1 MTSAAYDVLG
11 IGNAIVDVLSRADD
25 AFLSKHGLVKGSMML
40 IDEQRAETL
49 YAAMGPGV
57 EVSGGSCGNTMA
69 GVASFG
75 GRGAYIGK
83 VRDDQLGQVFGHD
96 LKSIGVSFDTQSA
109 TSGPSTARCLILVT
123 PDAQRTMNTYLG
135 ACTGLGPNDID
146 TKVVGSAQ
154 VTYVEGYLWDAPEAK
169 KAVLKAFDAA
179 HAAGRQVSITLSDSF
194 CVNRYREEFRD
205 LVRNKVDILFGNEA
219 EIKSLYEVET
229 FEEAL
234 EATRKEAKIAA
245 LTRSEKGSIVIKG
258 SETYAVPAAPVGKVV
273 DTTGAGDLYAS
284 GFLFGLTQGKPLAEC
299 ARLGGIAAAEVIIPC
314 RRAARAGAA
323 RSDLSLAQSVQS
335 TWGRW
340 LKAAEVYRDRRQLI
354 ILLMGFA
361 SGMPFLLTG
370 ATLTY
375 WMSRTDVDLTT
386 IGLFALVGTPYAF
399 KFAWAPLVDQM
410 PLPLLDRWL
419 GRRRSWMLLAQ
430 VGILAVGRAA
440 GLERSRPHAVVHRRR
455 RGARRLLLGHAG
467 HRRRRLSHR
476 DPARR
481 GAGRGLGDDAARLPH
496 RAVDRR
502 RHVAAAAEPAA
513 VAGRAQPDRAADR
526 DRHGD
531 GALRRGAQGRA
542 AGDRLDRRPGSS
554 RRWSV
559 RSPSSSPIAAG
570 SSSCCSRCST
580 NTAMRWA
587 APWRGRSST
596 RWASPGRRSSA

>member
-40 IDEQRAETL
+40 IDEQRADTL

-109 TSGPSTARCLILVT
+109 TSGPATARCLILVT

-146 TKVVGSAQ
+146 TKLVGAAH

-194 CVNRYREEFRD
+194 CVNRYRDEFRD

-245 LTRSEKGSIVIKG
+245 LTRSEKGSVVIKG
-258 SETYAVPAAPVGKVV
+258 SETYAVPAAPVGKIV

-299 ARLGGIAAAEVIIPC
+299 ARLGGIAAAEVI
-314 RRAARAGAA
+314 
-323 RSDLSLAQSVQS
+323 SHV
-335 TWGRW
+335 
-340 LKAAEVYRDRRQLI
+340 
-354 ILLMGFA
+354 
-361 SGMPFLLTG
+361 
-370 ATLTY
+370 
-375 WMSRTDVDLTT
+375 
-386 IGLFALVGTPYAF
+386 
-399 KFAWAPLVDQM
+399 
-410 PLPLLDRWL
+410 
-419 GRRRSWMLLAQ
+419 
-430 VGILAVGRAA
+430 
-440 GLERSRPHAVVHRRR
+440 
-455 RGARRLLLGHAG
+455 GARPEQAL
-467 HRRRRLSHR
+467 
-476 DPARR
+476 
-481 GAGRGLGDDAARLPH
+481 RGL
-496 RAVDRR
+496 
-502 RHVAAAAEPAA
+502 
-513 VAGRAQPDRAADR
+513 
-526 DRHGD
+526 
-531 GALRRGAQGRA
+531 
-542 AGDRLDRRPGSS
+542 
-554 RRWSV
+554 
-559 RSPSSSPIAAG
+559 I
-570 SSSCCSRCST
+570 
-580 NTAMRWA
+580 
-587 APWRGRSST
+587 
-596 RWASPGRRSSA
+596 

>member
-109 TSGPSTARCLILVT
+109 TSGPATARCLILVT

-146 TKVVGSAQ
+146 TKLVGSAH

-234 EATRKEAKIAA
+234 EAARKEAKIAA

-258 SETYAVPAAPVGKVV
+258 SETYSVPAAPVAKVV

-299 ARLGGIAAAEVIIPC
+299 ARLGGIAAAEVI
-314 RRAARAGAA
+314 
-323 RSDLSLAQSVQS
+323 SHV
-335 TWGRW
+335 
-340 LKAAEVYRDRRQLI
+340 
-354 ILLMGFA
+354 
-361 SGMPFLLTG
+361 
-370 ATLTY
+370 
-375 WMSRTDVDLTT
+375 
-386 IGLFALVGTPYAF
+386 
-399 KFAWAPLVDQM
+399 
-410 PLPLLDRWL
+410 
-419 GRRRSWMLLAQ
+419 
-430 VGILAVGRAA
+430 
-440 GLERSRPHAVVHRRR
+440 
-455 RGARRLLLGHAG
+455 GARPEQAL
-467 HRRRRLSHR
+467 
-476 DPARR
+476 
-481 GAGRGLGDDAARLPH
+481 RGL
-496 RAVDRR
+496 
-502 RHVAAAAEPAA
+502 
-513 VAGRAQPDRAADR
+513 
-526 DRHGD
+526 
-531 GALRRGAQGRA
+531 
-542 AGDRLDRRPGSS
+542 
-554 RRWSV
+554 
-559 RSPSSSPIAAG
+559 I
-570 SSSCCSRCST
+570 
-580 NTAMRWA
+580 
-587 APWRGRSST
+587 
-596 RWASPGRRSSA
+596 

>member
-40 IDEQRAETL
+40 IDEQRADTL

-96 LKSIGVSFDTQSA
+96 LKSMGVSFDTQSA
-109 TSGPSTARCLILVT
+109 TSGPATARCLILVT

-135 ACTGLGPNDID
+135 ACTGLGPSDID
-146 TKVVGSAQ
+146 TKLVGSAH

-245 LTRSEKGSIVIKG
+245 LTRSEKGSVVIKG
-258 SETYAVPAAPVGKVV
+258 SETYAVPAAPVGKIV

-299 ARLGGIAAAEVIIPC
+299 ARLGGIAAAEVI
-314 RRAARAGAA
+314 
-323 RSDLSLAQSVQS
+323 SHV
-335 TWGRW
+335 
-340 LKAAEVYRDRRQLI
+340 
-354 ILLMGFA
+354 
-361 SGMPFLLTG
+361 
-370 ATLTY
+370 
-375 WMSRTDVDLTT
+375 
-386 IGLFALVGTPYAF
+386 
-399 KFAWAPLVDQM
+399 
-410 PLPLLDRWL
+410 
-419 GRRRSWMLLAQ
+419 
-430 VGILAVGRAA
+430 
-440 GLERSRPHAVVHRRR
+440 
-455 RGARRLLLGHAG
+455 GARPEQAL
-467 HRRRRLSHR
+467 
-476 DPARR
+476 
-481 GAGRGLGDDAARLPH
+481 RGL
-496 RAVDRR
+496 
-502 RHVAAAAEPAA
+502 
-513 VAGRAQPDRAADR
+513 
-526 DRHGD
+526 
-531 GALRRGAQGRA
+531 
-542 AGDRLDRRPGSS
+542 
-554 RRWSV
+554 
-559 RSPSSSPIAAG
+559 I
-570 SSSCCSRCST
+570 
-580 NTAMRWA
+580 
-587 APWRGRSST
+587 
-596 RWASPGRRSSA
+596 

>member
-25 AFLSKHGLVKGSMML
+25 GFLSKHGLVKGSMML

-109 TSGPSTARCLILVT
+109 TSGPATARCLILVT

-146 TKVVGSAQ
+146 TKLVGSAH

-169 KAVLKAFDAA
+169 KAVLKAVDAA

-219 EIKSLYEVET
+219 EIKALYEVET

-234 EATRKEAKIAA
+234 EATRKDAKIAA
-245 LTRSEKGSIVIKG
+245 LTRSEKGSVVIKS
-258 SETYAVPAAPVGKVV
+258 SETYAVPAARVGKIV

-299 ARLGGIAAAEVIIPC
+299 ARLGGIAAAEVI
-314 RRAARAGAA
+314 
-323 RSDLSLAQSVQS
+323 SHV
-335 TWGRW
+335 
-340 LKAAEVYRDRRQLI
+340 
-354 ILLMGFA
+354 
-361 SGMPFLLTG
+361 
-370 ATLTY
+370 
-375 WMSRTDVDLTT
+375 
-386 IGLFALVGTPYAF
+386 
-399 KFAWAPLVDQM
+399 
-410 PLPLLDRWL
+410 
-419 GRRRSWMLLAQ
+419 
-430 VGILAVGRAA
+430 
-440 GLERSRPHAVVHRRR
+440 
-455 RGARRLLLGHAG
+455 GARPEQAL
-467 HRRRRLSHR
+467 
-476 DPARR
+476 
-481 GAGRGLGDDAARLPH
+481 RGL
-496 RAVDRR
+496 
-502 RHVAAAAEPAA
+502 
-513 VAGRAQPDRAADR
+513 
-526 DRHGD
+526 
-531 GALRRGAQGRA
+531 
-542 AGDRLDRRPGSS
+542 
-554 RRWSV
+554 
-559 RSPSSSPIAAG
+559 I
-570 SSSCCSRCST
+570 
-580 NTAMRWA
+580 
-587 APWRGRSST
+587 
-596 RWASPGRRSSA
+596 